1 MKVLVCANQKG
12 GATKTS
18 TAAHLAA
25 GAALR
30 GKRTALVD
38 LDGQCNLTELFGFSP
53 EELTR
58 QGKFS
63 VLDLILGKKSADQV
77 LIDLPG
83 RFGGNLFLIAGNPSV
98 SNAGPTIELEIA
110 KQSLEQGF
118 STLAAEERKDAVRM
132 NLRTAL
138 QALDESFDLVVIDP
152 PPSLGFELT
161 VALAAADA
169 YVVPMTP
176 NKFDLSGFK
185 KLEETVRLT
194 KKRYNA
200 ELDFLGIV
208 VGRVRDNTKLHKET
222 LQQLESRF
230 GSKFLKPFIR
240 ESIRFGECPYHGQT
254 IYELVP
260 DDAPANDYAAL
271 TDAMLA
277 RLLRSTAAAPAPE
290 HVRPDAATEE
300 RRLVVGEG

>member
-1 MKVLVCANQKG
+1 M
-12 GATKTS
+12 
-18 TAAHLAA
+18 
-25 GAALR
+25 
-30 GKRTALVD
+30 LVD
-38 LDGQCNLTELFGFSP
+38 LDGQCNLTELFGLSP
-53 EELTR
+53 DDLAQ
-58 QGKFS
+58 QGRYS
-63 VLDLILGKKSADQV
+63 VLDLILGKKTADHV
-77 LIDLPG
+77 LFDLPE
-83 RFGGNLFLIAGNPSV
+83 RFGGMLSLVTGNPSV
-98 SNAGPTIELEIA
+98 SNAGPTIELQIA
-110 KQSLEQGF
+110 KQSLEEGF

-138 QALDESFDLVVIDP
+138 QGLEGKVDLVVIDP

-200 ELDFLGIV
+200 KLDFLGIV

-222 LQQLESRF
+222 MQQLESRF
-230 GSKFLKPFIR
+230 GSKFLRPVIR
-240 ESIRFGECPYHGQT
+240 ESIRFGECPYHGLT

-260 DDAPANDYAAL
+260 DDAPARDYQAL
-271 TDAMLA
+271 ADAVLGQLF
-277 RLLRSTAAAPAPE
+277 RPVPVEGTRPGGVE
-290 HVRPDAATEE
+290 DGVRRFA
-300 RRLVVGEG
+300 VGEG

>member
-1 MKVLVCANQKG
+1 MQHLGDVDHRSRADLLDVLAI
-12 GATKTS
+12 
-18 TAAHLAA
+18 AAVPGLIVELDVALAQNA
-25 GAALR
+25 
-30 GKRTALVD
+30 VD
-38 LDGQCNLTELFGFSP
+38 L
-53 EELTR
+53 
-58 QGKFS
+58 
-63 VLDLILGKKSADQV
+63 
-77 LIDLPG
+77 
-83 RFGGNLFLIAGNPSV
+83 
-98 SNAGPTIELEIA
+98 
-110 KQSLEQGF
+110 
-118 STLAAEERKDAVRM
+118 
-132 NLRTAL
+132 
-138 QALDESFDLVVIDP
+138 FDLVVIDP

>member
-30 GKRTALVD
+30 GKRTAVVD
-38 LDGQCNLTELFGFSP
+38 LDGQCNLTELFGYAA
-53 EELTR
+53 EELVR
-58 QGKFS
+58 DGKYT
-63 VLDLILGKKSADQV
+63 VLDLILGKRSADQALLELPDRFDGRLA
-77 LIDLPG
+77 LIP
-83 RFGGNLFLIAGNPSV
+83 GNPSV
-98 SNAGPTIELEIA
+98 SNAGPTVELEIA
-110 KQSLEQGF
+110 EQSLEQGF
-118 STLAAEERKDAVRM
+118 SVLAAEERKDAVRM

-138 QALDESFDLVVIDP
+138 RGLEETMDLVVIDP

-169 YVVPMTP
+169 YIVPMTP

-194 KKRYNA
+194 KKRYNPDL
-200 ELDFLGIV
+200 EFLGIV
-208 VGRVRDNTKLHKET
+208 VGRVRDQTKLHKET

-230 GSKFLKPFIR
+230 GSKFLRPVIR
-240 ESIRFGECPYHGQT
+240 ESIRFGECPYHGLT
-254 IYELVP
+254 IYELVAN
-260 DDAPANDYAAL
+260 DDPARDYAAL
-271 TDAMLA
+271 TDAMLTQLF
-277 RLLRSTAAAPAPE
+277 RPSAAADRVGYPAPPPEE
-290 HVRPDAATEE
+290 HRVA
-300 RRLVVGEG
+300 VGEG